1 MSIGLGNLS
10 SIKKFLMLWFGLV
23 GKIKTA
29 NQTIPCGWVKNR
41 YEHIQSKCDFFRFQF
56 GLVRFA
62 VFLLYWVLN
71 TPSFECIIGVCGAGV
86 PN

>member
-29 NQTIPCGWVKNR
+29 NQTIPCG
-41 YEHIQSKCDFFRFQF
+41 
-56 GLVRFA
+56 
-62 VFLLYWVLN
+62 
-71 TPSFECIIGVCGAGV
+71 
-86 PN
+86 